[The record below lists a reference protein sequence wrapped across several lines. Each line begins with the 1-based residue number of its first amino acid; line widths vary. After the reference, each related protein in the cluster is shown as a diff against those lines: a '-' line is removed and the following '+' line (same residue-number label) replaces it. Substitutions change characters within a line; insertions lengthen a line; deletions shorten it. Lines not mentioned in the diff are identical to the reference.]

1 MPSVATSV
9 ADAGTI
15 GCDMTINKLIVW
27 CWCLFSAIMFCL
39 SLEQCLLS
47 SGKKKKKKKPNKKK
61 KPDVATD
68 NTGEAGSAVSVPG
81 AGSEEVTKECVKMQ
95 GAGDGGS
102 GGVSAKEDSRT
113 EEEEPVATEELIAA
127 GRKLANLPLVT

>member
-1 MPSVATSV
+1 M
-9 ADAGTI
+9 
-15 GCDMTINKLIVW
+15 VW
-27 CWCLFSAIMFCL
+27 VRWCLFSAIMFCL

-68 NTGEAGSAVSVPG
+68 NTVEAGSAVSVPG
-81 AGSEEVTKECVKMQ
+81 AGSEVTKECVKMQ

>member
-1 MPSVATSV
+1 
-9 ADAGTI
+9 
-15 GCDMTINKLIVW
+15 
-27 CWCLFSAIMFCL
+27 MFCL

-68 NTGEAGSAVSVPG
+68 NTVEAGSAVS

-113 EEEEPVATEELIAA
+113 EEEEPVATEELIAT
-127 GRKLANLPLVT
+127 GRKLVNLPLVT